1 MDLICTR
8 CGEPWD
14 LDHVLHEDPTGF
26 DRTGGL
32 IRHCPTC
39 PTEAPQLDAE
49 MRMKLGAVRAMA
61 QLLGD
66 DVDGLAAAIADSELF

>member
-14 LDHVLHEDPTGF
+14 LYHVLHEDPTGF
-26 DRTGGL
+26 DRDGGL
-32 IRHCPTC
+32 IRRCPTC
-39 PTEAPQLDAE
+39 PQEAPKLDPH
-49 MRMKLGAVRAMA
+49 MRLKLATVAAMA
-61 QLLGD
+61 QVLGD